1 MVVIQP
7 HKHDIYTEEMNKVA
21 LSAEDDKRIIQED
34 GINTLAYGHYR
45 LLENK
50 NNHPGVKN

>member
-1 MVVIQP
+1 
-7 HKHDIYTEEMNKVA
+7 MNKVA

-34 GINTLAYGHYR
+34 GINTRAYGHYR

-50 NNHPGVKN
+50 KIMVRKHPGVKD